1 MRMGKSGSFLG
12 LPYDWRRPT
21 RARFRQRLWN
31 KRDRRVFTPK
41 TFGWGWSI
49 NFYELGRRLL
59 GRH

>member
-1 MRMGKSGSFLG
+1 MPKSGSFLG

-31 KRDRRVFTPK
+31 GRDRRVFTPK

-49 NFYELGRRLL
+49 NFYELRRRLL